1 MRGALPIQHRQNLII
16 LGATGTGK
24 SWLGCAFATHAC
36 RHHYSVLYFNT
47 NTLFEALALAVADRT
62 LPQLR
67 RKLINTNLLIIDDF
81 GLGSIDSHLA
91 SIFLDIIENL
101 IIRQTHFILNKL
113 RNSKVR
119 LVRNKHI

>member
-1 MRGALPIQHRQNLII
+1 IATLLYNKWIQHRQNLII

-24 SWLGCAFATHAC
+24 SWLGCAFATDAC

-67 RKLINTNLLIIDDF
+67 R
-81 GLGSIDSHLA
+81 S
-91 SIFLDIIENL
+91 
-101 IIRQTHFILNKL
+101 
-113 RNSKVR
+113 
-119 LVRNKHI
+119 